1 MPINPEAL
9 AAHLER
15 PLQPIYV
22 VYGDELLTLECA
34 DAIRAAARKQGFDE
48 RETLVALAGFK
59 WEQLLA
65 ATANLSLF
73 GGRKVVDLRIPSG
86 KPGNDGAAVLKQL
99 AARASTDTLLLVS
112 LPELNWQEEKAVW
125 LTALGEAGVAI
136 KAVAPGLAELPGWL
150 GMRLKRQGQSADAD
164 ALRFVAE
171 RTEGNLLAAHQEV
184 LKLGLLYPAGPLSL
198 EQVREAVLNVARYD
212 LDGLREALLKGD
224 LARYSRTLDGLRQ
237 EGEALPLVVWAI
249 SEEIRALLQI
259 KLGQAEGKPLPVLF
273 KEARVWGPRQNVLSR
288 AIGPLR
294 SETLSALMHQLA
306 RIDRM
311 VKGVAAGDP
320 WTELL
325 QLAVRLK
332 QNA

>member
-1 MPINPEAL
+1 MLLKPEAL

-73 GGRKVVDLRIPSG
+73 GGRKLVDLRIPSG
-86 KPGNDGAAVLKQL
+86 KPGIDGAAALKQL
-99 AARASTDTLLLVS
+99 AAQASPDTLLLVS

-150 GMRLKRQGQSADAD
+150 GMRLKRQGQAADAD
-164 ALRFVAE
+164 ALRFIAE

-184 LKLGLLYPAGPLSL
+184 LKLGLLYPAGQLSL

-224 LARYSRTLDGLRQ
+224 LARYNRTLDGLRQ

-259 KLGQAEGKPLPVLF
+259 KLGQAEGKPLPVLY
-273 KEARVWGPRQNVLSR
+273 KEARVWGPRQNLLGR

-306 RIDRM
+306 CIDRM
-311 VKGVAAGDP
+311 VKGVGTGDP

-332 QNA
+332 QND

>member
-1 MPINPEAL
+1 MLIKPEAL

-73 GGRKVVDLRIPSG
+73 GGRKLVDLRIPSG

-164 ALRFVAE
+164 ALRFIAE

-249 SEEIRALLQI
+249 SEEVRALLQI

-273 KEARVWGPRQNVLSR
+273 KEARVWGPRQNLLGRV
-288 AIGPLR
+288 IGPLR

-306 RIDRM
+306 CIDRM

>member
-1 MPINPEAL
+1 MLIKPEAL